1 MLYGL
6 VSQMD
11 DETSKVLFR
20 SKKVSKDNL
29 YYACNLAQLAN
40 VLKSG
45 DTVYTVSC
53 TRFASVNQV
62 YQFAKFCSEHGVN
75 LRFIAEPYL
84 DIGSG
89 KTWRASVARLVKSM
103 AESEYKAKSMMYKGF
118 KMVDAQW
125 EYAYRCFEMMNLDI
139 LAHTFASDGVL
150 HRGS

>member
-45 DTVYTVSC
+45 DTVYTYQ
-53 TRFASVNQV
+53 VNN
-62 YQFAKFCSEHGVN
+62 SHLE
-75 LRFIAEPYL
+75 
-84 DIGSG
+84 
-89 KTWRASVARLVKSM
+89 
-103 AESEYKAKSMMYKGF
+103 
-118 KMVDAQW
+118 
-125 EYAYRCFEMMNLDI
+125 
-139 LAHTFASDGVL
+139 
-150 HRGS
+150 